1 MTTVSVKGNNGRAA
15 RKLFVRRLTTILLV
29 FAVTGFGL
37 FLLGVGKGQQGNS
50 VNPPPPRE

>member
-1 MTTVSVKGNNGRAA
+1 MTTVAVKGNNGRAA

-37 FLLGVGKGQQGNS
+37 VLLGFGQGKQGS
-50 VNPPPPRE
+50 RVNTPPRE